1 MAVGVAQ
8 VITGVPCV
16 AVPERGTDSGVPTAL
31 SVIVMAAERAP
42 IAVGEKVALIVQLPP
57 PASVAPQVVVL
68 PKSPLFAPVIA
79 MLVMSSVET
88 DVFVSVVVIEELVV
102 PTACEPNVRLVGESV
117 TVTDAA
123 NPVPLTAIDCG
134 LVESLSVTVR
144 TADRAPLAVGV
155 KVTLIVQLA
164 CDATLGVQSSVSEKS
179 PGSAPVKATLD
190 TVSVEAVPFVRVT
203 T

>member
-1 MAVGVAQ
+1 MSA
-8 VITGVPCV
+8 
-16 AVPERGTDSGVPTAL
+16 
-31 SVIVMAAERAP
+31 IVMAAERAP